1 MPHQQVLKILSI
13 FSSIKFQLKKIFT
26 WFMLITSNFVY
37 KKKINFHIK
46 TQMDQAAPDDK
57 TTTQ

>member
-1 MPHQQVLKILSI
+1 
-13 FSSIKFQLKKIFT
+13 
-26 WFMLITSNFVY
+26 MLITSNFVY

-57 TTTQ
+57 RTTQ